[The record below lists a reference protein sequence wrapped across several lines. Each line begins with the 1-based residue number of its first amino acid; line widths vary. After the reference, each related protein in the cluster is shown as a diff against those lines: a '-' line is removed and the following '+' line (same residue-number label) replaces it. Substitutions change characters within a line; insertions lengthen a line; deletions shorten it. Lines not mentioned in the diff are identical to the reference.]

1 MVRGKTEI
9 KRIENATSR
18 QVTFSKRRSGLLKK
32 ASELS
37 ILCDAEVTLIIFSQK
52 GKLFEFSSSSTN
64 KTIERYQKNDKNS
77 RHDKTLLEQTTEHLK
92 EEVVSMSKKLELKE
106 EVVSMSKKLELL
118 ENSKRRL
125 LGEDLDSSSID
136 ELEQA
141 EEQLDLSL
149 RNIRARKNQLF
160 REQISL
166 LKYEEKVLVEENAEL
181 REKNFSH
188 TKESAMHASISLRS
202 AHGLYLLM
210 DKKIKIL
217 KLKKWR

>member
-92 EEVVSMSKKLELKE
+92 EEVVSMSKKLEL
-106 EVVSMSKKLELL
+106 L
-118 ENSKRRL
+118 ENSKRL

-210 DKKIKIL
+210 DKKMKIL

>member
-77 RHDKTLLEQTTEHLK
+77 RHDKTLLEQTTEH
-92 EEVVSMSKKLELKE
+92 LKE

-210 DKKIKIL
+210 DKKMKIL